1 MIDKYKSSFLN
12 NCYEWLF
19 SKEERQPI
27 GYIAVF
33 LLTILISVTVALFVV
48 AVDRYV
54 EGWVNYL
61 WN

>member
-1 MIDKYKSSFLN
+1 MNKYKSSFLN

-19 SKEERQPI
+19 SDEERRPVN
-27 GYIAVF
+27 YIIVF
-33 LLTILISVTVALFVV
+33 FMMIIMSTMISLFIVAI
-48 AVDRYV
+48 DRHI